1 MQEQKDQQYQ
11 EPLEQQKILEGSA
24 SDSDLAG
31 ASDAGSDAGASE
43 GILLRWNSARMQ
55 CGTNAARERRAA
67 QRGSKTELSILIHG
81 SERCCSHLG
90 GAEARRR
97 AEIAQWLG
105 SSKMRKSLAQS

>member
-1 MQEQKDQQYQ
+1 MPRSHAVRNEC
-11 EPLEQQKILEGSA
+11 
-24 SDSDLAG
+24 G
-31 ASDAGSDAGASE
+31 A
-43 GILLRWNSARMQ
+43 
-55 CGTNAARERRAA
+55 RRAA

-105 SSKMRKSLAQS
+105 VLKDEKRKSLAEERRVL